1 MPYTC
6 STPTCAIALSKAA
19 FPVAMNCPVCAQ
31 PLVAATPA
39 APMLDEADRALVDSL
54 PYMIAQPLQRTLL
67 EPDPWKRINLL
78 KDTLLNYLKY
88 LGLVTASEFF
98 HSPFR
103 DRGMVALFHQNLTET
118 AFGKWNHYIRESIKY
133 LNTQGHAWF
142 CPDLPRYYEQVET
155 GRKAPRHRG
164 EIEYIDA
171 HGDVQ
176 LKHQEATAIGML
188 INFRNRYLG
197 HGLTL
202 DNAESER
209 LWAMYFPLFRQ
220 LLTGLDFTC
229 HYPLLAR
236 ENGQVHVLH
245 SAAISTAGEAPAEA
259 DSIWMQ
265 DRNGQR
271 LPVLP
276 FFIVPGEVAL
286 GADRGARM
294 LSYESFTGRT
304 IKFFSPEGIERQT
317 AGRVLERL
325 HLLLREKEKEQPLPP
340 EQFTRAALE
349 QRFAEENKLLRDTL
363 VQERKLIPGVYQS
376 REDMEV
382 ELRSWTGAH
391 ASIFFLAA
399 EAGSGKT
406 NLLAEMQR
414 QYTERGHPALLLRA
428 GRMDRPTLWEQLAY
442 LLNLDPALGPD
453 AYPALAGTQ
462 DRPVF
467 ILVDGLNEAGQAAAR
482 WQELKQLATRMAPGA
497 LKWVVS
503 VRANSKADLQPYA
516 LEDSEQELLYGARK
530 DGEDGEAAQVH
541 WLRPLDMAGMKGAWA
556 HYAAADKARYAPR
569 FGFDDLA
576 AYDRSLYEQLGNPL
590 VLRLFLEIYHGR
602 PLPKKG
608 RIHIWNERIA
618 ALGEGERT
626 LLQALAAAV
635 WARGSNALPLDELL
649 QDEALR
655 PALTSDRVDAPY
667 ARLTHQGWLSRHVRD
682 HQVELGF
689 TVEAALFVLM
699 AGHLAQQPPAPADML
714 AHFAAGNPLRTAA
727 LEQFLAN
734 EAAAGRMDLLNAL
747 IDAGGDHL
755 HHATAPLLEHLRVHG
770 PQALLQALLQQPT
783 EADWLALLN
792 VEKRLQDL
800 QQEAPRRDL
809 LRASLP
815 LAQGRTVPEL
825 RLALRAL
832 RCLEEQE
839 RKPKE
844 QALLQHCAGVED
856 DELLVDVGEYLRFV
870 GNYSEAL
877 LHHERALALRLLRH
891 GEEHPDVATSCN
903 QIGHVHRVLGAY
915 NRALE
920 LYEKSLAIRLKTLGE
935 GHSDIADSY
944 NNIGLVHNA
953 LGAYDRALEL
963 YEKSL
968 MIKLKTLGEGHSDI
982 ADSYNNIA
990 MVHKALGAYDRALEL
1005 YEKSLAIGL
1014 KTLGEGHPS
1023 VAIIYNNIAMVHK
1036 ALGAYDRAL
1045 AMYEKSLAIRLK
1057 TLGEGHPS
1065 VATSYNNIGAVH
1077 QSLGAYD
1084 RALEL
1089 YEKSLAIELKTL
1101 GEGHPS
1107 VAISYNNIGQV
1118 HKALGAY
1125 DRALELYEKCLA
1137 IKLKTLGI
1145 EHPYVAKSHWNMA
1158 ESHEAMGDLSKALHH
1173 YQRSATIRRNALGA
1187 EHADTIAAVDA
1198 CRRVAAQLG
1207 TTDQLP
1213 AWMHAS

>member
-6 STPTCAIALSKAA
+6 ATPTCAIALSKAA

-31 PLVAATPA
+31 PLVEATPA
-39 APMLDEADRALVDSL
+39 APVLDEADRTLIDSL

-103 DRGMVALFHQNLTET
+103 DRAMVALFHQNLTET
-118 AFGKWNHYIRESIKY
+118 AFGKWNHYIREAIKY
-133 LNTQGHAWF
+133 LNAQGHAWF

-176 LKHQEATAIGML
+176 LKQQEATAIGML

-202 DNAESER
+202 DDAESER
-209 LWAMYFPLFRQ
+209 LWATYFPLFRQ
-220 LLTGLDFTC
+220 LLTGLDFTR

-236 ENGQVHVLH
+236 EHGQVHVLH
-245 SAAISTAGEAPAEA
+245 GAAISTAGEAPTDA
-259 DSIWMQ
+259 DTIWMQ
-265 DRNGQR
+265 DRNGLR

-286 GADRGARM
+286 GPDQGARM

-325 HLLLREKEKEQPLPP
+325 HLLLREKEQEQPLPP
-340 EQFTRAALE
+340 AQFSRAQLE
-349 QRFAEENKLLRDTL
+349 ERFAAENKLLRDTL
-363 VQERKLIPGVYQS
+363 LQERKLIPGVYQH
-376 REDMEV
+376 REDLEV
-382 ELRSWTGAH
+382 ELRRWTGAR

-414 QYTERGHPALLLRA
+414 QYTERGHPALLVRA
-428 GRMDRPTLWEQLAY
+428 GRMERPTLWGQLAY
-442 LLNLDPALGPD
+442 LLNLDPAAAPE
-453 AYPALAGTQ
+453 AYTALAGTQ

-467 ILVDGLNEAGQAAAR
+467 ILVDGLNEAPQAAAL
-482 WQELKQLATRMAPGA
+482 WQELKQLAMRLAPGA

-503 VRANSKADLQPYA
+503 VRANSRADLQPYA
-516 LEDSEQELLYGARK
+516 LEDHEQELLYGARK
-530 DGEDGEAAQVH
+530 DGEVGVAAQAH
-541 WLRPLDMAGMKGAWA
+541 WLRPLDMVGMKGAWA
-556 HYAAADKARYAPR
+556 HYAAADRSRYVPR

-576 AYDRSLYEQLGNPL
+576 TYDRSLYEQLSNPL
-590 VLRLFLEIYHGR
+590 VLRFFLELYHGR
-602 PLPKKG
+602 PLPKQG

-618 ALGEGERT
+618 ALGEGERA

-727 LEQFLAN
+727 MEQFLAN
-734 EAAAGRMDLLNAL
+734 KAAAGRMDLLNAL

-783 EADWLALLN
+783 EADWVALLN

-800 QQEAPRRDL
+800 QQEGARRVL
-809 LRASLP
+809 LRACLP
-815 LAQGRTVPEL
+815 LAQGQTVPQL

-839 RKPKE
+839 RKPQE
-844 QALLQHCAGVED
+844 EALLQRCAGLED
-856 DELLVDVGEYLRFV
+856 DELLVDIGEYLRFV

-877 LHHERALALRLLRH
+877 LHHERALALRVERY
-891 GEEHPDVATSCN
+891 GEEHPEVADSCN
-903 QIGHVHRVLGAY
+903 SVAEVHDDLGAY
-915 NRALE
+915 DRALK
-920 LYEKSLAIRLKTLGE
+920 LYEKSLTTRLKTLGE
-935 GHSDIADSY
+935 EHPSVATSY
-944 NNIGLVHNA
+944 NNIAFVHDSM
-953 LGAYDRALEL
+953 GAYDRALEL
-963 YEKSL
+963 YEKCL
-968 MIKLKTLGEGHSDI
+968 AIDLKTLGEEHPDVAI
-982 ADSYNNIA
+982 SYNNIGA
-990 MVHKALGAYDRALEL
+990 AHKALGAYDRALEL
-1005 YEKSLAIGL
+1005 YEKSLAI
-1014 KTLGEGHPS
+1014 
-1023 VAIIYNNIAMVHK
+1023 
-1036 ALGAYDRAL
+1036 
-1045 AMYEKSLAIRLK
+1045 RLK
-1057 TLGEGHPS
+1057 TLGEDHPD
-1065 VATSYNNIGAVH
+1065 VAASYNNIGKTLSKMGAHERAV
-1077 QSLGAYD
+1077 
-1084 RALEL
+1084 EL
-1089 YEKSLAIELKTL
+1089 YAKSFDLF
-1101 GEGHPS
+1101 
-1107 VAISYNNIGQV
+1107 V
-1118 HKALGAY
+1118 
-1125 DRALELYEKCLA
+1125 
-1137 IKLKTLGI
+1137 KTLGI
-1145 EHPYVAKSHWNMA
+1145 EHPHVAKSHWNMA
-1158 ESHEAMGDLSKALHH
+1158 ESHEAMGVLSKALHH
-1173 YQRSATIRRNALGA
+1173 YQRSATIRRTALGA
-1187 EHADTIAAVDA
+1187 EHADTIAAVAA
-1198 CRRVAAQLG
+1198 CHRVAAQLG

-1213 AWMHAS
+1213 DWMHAS